1 MSSEAFWAALK
12 STAVPFEGVVVPATQ
27 AAEREIALA
36 TRASRVWGSHF
47 GATGIHPR
55 FLFIYFVLPTREE
68 VCRFR
73 VSTAWTEIK
82 ERLRVNLEVNGYPI
96 SVLQEN
102 WVDLFSEQECKE
114 KSDGSWYHFFS

>member
-1 MSSEAFWAALK
+1 MSREAFWSALK
-12 STAVPFEGVVVPATQ
+12 NTAVPFEGVVVPATQ
-27 AAEREIALA
+27 TAEREIALA

-73 VSTAWTEIK
+73 VSTTWAGIK
-82 ERLRVNLEVNGYPI
+82 ERLRANLDANGYPI
-96 SVLQEN
+96 SALQED
-102 WVDLFSEQECKE
+102 WVGLYSEQECKE
-114 KSDGSWYHFFS
+114 RSGGSWYHFFS